1 MTLDEAITAC
11 KGSGVLSDKTAELS
25 IVIRRYRNLIHPGR
39 LLRLSESA
47 DVNSATVCEALVRM
61 INGEVASSKRQ
72 TYGYTAEQIASKI
85 ERDSSSVAILTH
97 LLKKTNERELERLLL
112 EVLPERYL
120 ALEAESQFDNNLSSI
135 EKTFQLAFEAAP
147 DCTKEKTAKRFVK
160 ILHEEDGERVLSY
173 ERVFFRANQLDYL
186 QDEER
191 KAVKLHLA
199 AQLKDNPTKEL
210 FEASLGIGKFLEPSD
225 VAPFVDAAVRPVLDP
240 TKKRWHST
248 CETYIRDLYVKLP
261 AGPDQLVNERLESWV
276 RFLKQKNRDD
286 DASRLQA
293 LISDDVPF

>member
-1 MTLDEAITAC
+1 VEFEYIVDVGLRRSLESDWRELQVALQNSAWKSVHVLAGSIVESILVDHLLSIGFPQKDPLRMTLDEAITAC

-120 ALEAESQFDNNLSSI
+120 ALEAES
-135 EKTFQLAFEAAP
+135 A
-147 DCTKEKTAKRFVK
+147 
-160 ILHEEDGERVLSY
+160 
-173 ERVFFRANQLDYL
+173 
-186 QDEER
+186 
-191 KAVKLHLA
+191 
-199 AQLKDNPTKEL
+199 
-210 FEASLGIGKFLEPSD
+210 
-225 VAPFVDAAVRPVLDP
+225 
-240 TKKRWHST
+240 
-248 CETYIRDLYVKLP
+248 
-261 AGPDQLVNERLESWV
+261 
-276 RFLKQKNRDD
+276 
-286 DASRLQA
+286 
-293 LISDDVPF
+293 